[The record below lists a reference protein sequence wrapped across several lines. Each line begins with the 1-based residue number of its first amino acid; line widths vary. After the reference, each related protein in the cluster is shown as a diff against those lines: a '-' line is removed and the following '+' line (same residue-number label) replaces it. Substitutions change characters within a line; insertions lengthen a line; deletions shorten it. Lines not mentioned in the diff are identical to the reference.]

1 MGQHKHNPTAIAAK
15 KGEIPP
21 KKKLPSMNDKELAK
35 IVAEY
40 FAQKT
45 PLGGFFSIPPK
56 YF

>member
-21 KKKLPSMNDKELAK
+21 KKKLPSMNNKELAK

-40 FAQKT
+40 FTEKT
-45 PLGGFFSIPPK
+45 PLGRFFSIPRK